1 MSTNSIQF
9 SPSLFAA
16 CNKTE
21 LAVALYIQQKLEIK
35 RGYHFAAERIGS
47 CIGKSKRSCA
57 RALAKLEN
65 LGVIKRTKS
74 RSGRV
79 EIEWIGSD
87 IQAHTEPSTAPVE
100 PSTASVEAS
109 GVANNDT
116 FTRKQFE
123 ATMAHYYGHVGTAR
137 AAFKTYSG
145 GNTWGDLERHI
156 QQRFDPTFVP
166 LSSHP
171 VPEERA
177 DLHPANRPRPADII
191 IKRFSPYY
199 PNVKRVRTWC
209 VRNGINTIRE
219 ALKTKRQPLFFSEL
233 EQAPF

>member
-1 MSTNSIQF
+1 MRTNSIQF

-57 RALAKLEN
+57 RALAKLED

-79 EIEWIGSD
+79 EIEWISSD
-87 IQAHTEPSTAPVE
+87 IQAHTASSTAPVE
-100 PSTASVEAS
+100 PSKSAPR
-109 GVANNDT
+109 VANNDP

-137 AAFKTYSG
+137 AAFKTYSS
-145 GNTWGDLERHI
+145 GNTWGELERHI

-166 LSSHP
+166 LSENP
-171 VPEERA
+171 VREERA
-177 DLHPANRPRPADII
+177 DLHPANRPRPCDVII
-191 IKRFSPYY
+191 QRFAPWYG
-199 PNVKRVRTWC
+199 NVKRVRTWC
-209 VRNGINTIRE
+209 RRNGIDSVKD
-219 ALKTKRQPLFFSEL
+219 ALATTKKPLFLSEL
-233 EQAPF
+233 EPAPF